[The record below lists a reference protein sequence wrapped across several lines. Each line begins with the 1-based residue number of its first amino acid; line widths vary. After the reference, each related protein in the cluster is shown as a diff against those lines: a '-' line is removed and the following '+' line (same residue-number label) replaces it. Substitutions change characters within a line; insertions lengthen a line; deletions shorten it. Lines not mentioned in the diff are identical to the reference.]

1 MFRPQSKVVSPSLQG
16 FIVAI
21 LSVGCFVGALFAGSK
36 LVLSW
41 EVIYIWCMIYT
52 FTISLAFSDFA
63 GRKITII
70 VGGLLY
76 GVGGILQS
84 GAFFLWLVHAVH
96 TLYSGKH
103 FANWWKIQFSQRKL
117 SQIACF
123 CHSKFCKENFCKQP
137 QNCKI
142 CKSFLPQKFQYSM
155 MQSCKHVTLLP
166 FFISIYRMMFVGRF
180 IGGLGVG

>member
-1 MFRPQSKVVSPSLQG
+1 
-16 FIVAI
+16 
-21 LSVGCFVGALFAGSK
+21 
-36 LVLSW
+36 
-41 EVIYIWCMIYT
+41 MIYT
-52 FTISLAFSDFA
+52 FTVSPAFSDFA

-96 TLYSGKH
+96 ILYSRKLFVDCLLLLH
-103 FANWWKIQFSQRKL
+103 QRMSCPQILQRKHCHKT
-117 SQIACF
+117 IKFAKVF
-123 CHSKFCKENFCKQP
+123 CLE
-137 QNCKI
+137 
-142 CKSFLPQKFQYSM
+142 SFHYIWYLM
-155 MQSCKHVTLLP
+155 MQSCMHVTLLP